1 MFENKTTKEKATQD
15 NITSPYFGDSLKEV
29 VWSCGEQKTT
39 LIIYRH
45 ACFIKQK
52 LPTFPSKRKEEWKI
66 TFSL

>member
-15 NITSPYFGDSLKEV
+15 NITSSYFGDSEEE

-52 LPTFPSKRKEEWKI
+52 LPTFPS
-66 TFSL
+66 